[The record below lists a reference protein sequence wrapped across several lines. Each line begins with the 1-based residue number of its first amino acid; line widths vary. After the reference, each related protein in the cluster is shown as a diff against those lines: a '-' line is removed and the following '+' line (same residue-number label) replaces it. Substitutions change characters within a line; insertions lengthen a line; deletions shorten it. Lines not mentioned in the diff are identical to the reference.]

1 MKEQWRQQM
10 QQKLADYQQPAPEV
24 SWDLLDKTLAANK
37 PKAKVVP
44 MWTRRLAAA
53 VVAAVIVVSAG
64 YLMLRQQD
72 EDTLAIVS
80 QHTPEVAQTR
90 ELTQTKETIQP
101 LAASNAQP
109 QRLLAQAASQST
121 TTATTEIV
129 ETTQEGSLPVQS
141 VQQKEKEKEKTEDS
155 SSTKDRSVASQSP
168 VHSPVH
174 SATVIYPSD
183 FHRSTSS
190 TDGSRLM
197 AKAYLS
203 NSMTGG
209 ANAMSLSTAISNS
222 ENNCPDINDP
232 KDNSNPTYNP
242 STPIV
247 QEKEERV
254 SHRQPIRFG
263 LTLCYRLSDQWS
275 IESGLVYSR
284 LTSDHTYLL
293 AGTPYAQGEQQLSY
307 IGIPLK
313 VNYQLWNSRHVGLY
327 VTAGGM
333 MEKMVKGS
341 LQMTENGK
349 EQKTDVSIKALQFS
363 VNGAVGMEYR
373 LSNLMSIYAE
383 PGVDYYFNNHSN
395 VPTYYQEKPFSFNL
409 NIGLR
414 FCIK

>member
-1 MKEQWRQQM
+1 M
-10 QQKLADYQQPAPEV
+10 QQKMADYQQPAPEV
-24 SWDLLDKTLAANK
+24 SWEMLDKALATNK

-44 MWTRRLAAA
+44 MWMHRLAAA
-53 VVAAVIVVSAG
+53 VVVGIVVVSAG
-64 YLMLRQQD
+64 YLVLRQQD
-72 EDTLAIVS
+72 EDTMAIVNK
-80 QHTPEVAQTR
+80 QMPEVVPTR
-90 ELTQTKETIQP
+90 ELTQTEETIQTV
-101 LAASNAQP
+101 AESNAQP
-109 QRLLAQAASQST
+109 QRLLARVSSQPA
-121 TTATTEIV
+121 TTATTTEFV

-141 VQQKEKEKEKTEDS
+141 VQQKEKEKENTEDS

-168 VHSPVH
+168 VHS
-174 SATVIYPSD
+174 ATVIYPSD
-183 FHRSTSS
+183 FHRSSSS
-190 TDGSRLM
+190 TDGKRLM

-263 LTLCYRLSDQWS
+263 LTLCYRLNDQWS
-275 IESGLVYSR
+275 IESGLVYTR
-284 LTSDHTYLL
+284 LSSDYTYLL
-293 AGTPYAQGEQQLSY
+293 AGTPNAQGEQQLSY

-373 LSNLMSIYAE
+373 LTNLMSIYAE

-395 VPTYYQEKPFSFNL
+395 MPTYYQEKPFSFNL
-409 NIGLR
+409 NVGLR

>member
-10 QQKLADYQQPAPEV
+10 QQKMADYQQPAPEV
-24 SWDLLDKTLAANK
+24 SWDLLDKTLASNK

-53 VVAAVIVVSAG
+53 VVAAVIVVSTG

-72 EDTLAIVS
+72 EDTMAIVNK
-80 QHTPEVAQTR
+80 QMPEVVPTR
-90 ELTQTKETIQP
+90 ELTQTEETIQTV
-101 LAASNAQP
+101 AESNAQP
-109 QRLLAQAASQST
+109 QRLLARVSSQPA
-121 TTATTEIV
+121 TTATTTEFV

-141 VQQKEKEKEKTEDS
+141 VQQEEKEKENTEDS

-168 VHSPVH
+168 ERST
-174 SATVIYPSD
+174 TVIYPSD

-222 ENNCPDINDP
+222 ENNCPDN
-232 KDNSNPTYNP
+232 NNPTYNP

-275 IESGLVYSR
+275 IESGLVYTR
-284 LTSDHTYLL
+284 LSSDYTYLL

-349 EQKTDVSIKALQFS
+349 EQKTNVSIKALQFS

-373 LSNLMSIYAE
+373 LTNLTSIYAE

-409 NIGLR
+409 NVGLR

>member
-1 MKEQWRQQM
+1 M
-10 QQKLADYQQPAPEV
+10 QQKMADYQQPAPEV
-24 SWDLLDKTLAANK
+24 SWDQLDKALAANK

-44 MWTRRLAAA
+44 MWTRWLAAA
-53 VVAAVIVVSAG
+53 VVVGIVVVSAG
-64 YLMLRQQD
+64 YLVLRQQD
-72 EDTLAIVS
+72 EDTMAIVNK
-80 QHTPEVAQTR
+80 QMPEVVPTR
-90 ELTQTKETIQP
+90 ELTQTEETIQTV
-101 LAASNAQP
+101 AESNAQP
-109 QRLLAQAASQST
+109 QRLLARVSSQPA
-121 TTATTEIV
+121 TTATTTEFV

-141 VQQKEKEKEKTEDS
+141 VQQKEKEKENTEDS

-168 VHSPVH
+168 VHS
-174 SATVIYPSD
+174 ATVIYPSD
-183 FHRSTSS
+183 FHRSSSS
-190 TDGSRLM
+190 TDGKRLM

-222 ENNCPDINDP
+222 ENNCPDTNDP

-242 STPIV
+242 STPII

-263 LTLCYRLSDQWS
+263 LTLCYRLNDQWS
-275 IESGLVYSR
+275 IESGLVYTR
-284 LTSDHTYLL
+284 LSSDYTYLL

-373 LSNLMSIYAE
+373 LTNLMSIYAE

-409 NIGLR
+409 NVGLR
-414 FCIK
+414 FSIK

>member
-1 MKEQWRQQM
+1 M
-10 QQKLADYQQPAPEV
+10 QQKMADYQQPAPEV
-24 SWDLLDKTLAANK
+24 SWDQLDKALAANK

-44 MWTRRLAAA
+44 MWTRWLAAA
-53 VVAAVIVVSAG
+53 VVVGVIVVSTG
-64 YLMLRQQD
+64 LLVLRQQD
-72 EDTLAIVS
+72 EDTMAIVNK
-80 QHTPEVAQTR
+80 QMPEVVPTR
-90 ELTQTKETIQP
+90 ELTQTEETIQTV
-101 LAASNAQP
+101 AESNAQP
-109 QRLLAQAASQST
+109 QRLLARVSSQPA
-121 TTATTEIV
+121 TTATTTEFV

-141 VQQKEKEKEKTEDS
+141 VQQKEKEKENTEDS

-168 VHSPVH
+168 VHS
-174 SATVIYPSD
+174 ATVIYPSD
-183 FHRSTSS
+183 FHRSSSS
-190 TDGSRLM
+190 TDGKRLM

-222 ENNCPDINDP
+222 ENNCPDTNDP

-242 STPIV
+242 STPII

-263 LTLCYRLSDQWS
+263 LTLCYRLNDQWS
-275 IESGLVYSR
+275 IESGLVYTR
-284 LTSDHTYLL
+284 LSSDYTYLL
-293 AGTPYAQGEQQLSY
+293 AGTPNAQGEQQLSY

-373 LSNLMSIYAE
+373 LTNLMSIYAE

-409 NIGLR
+409 NVGLR
-414 FCIK
+414 FSIK

>member
-10 QQKLADYQQPAPEV
+10 QQKMADYQQPAPEV
-24 SWDLLDKTLAANK
+24 SWDQLDKALAANK
-37 PKAKVVP
+37 PKAKALP
-44 MWTRRLAAA
+44 MWTRWLAAA
-53 VVAAVIVVSAG
+53 VVVGIVVVSAG
-64 YLMLRQQD
+64 YLVLRQQD
-72 EDTLAIVS
+72 EDTMAIVNK
-80 QHTPEVAQTR
+80 QMPEVVPTR
-90 ELTQTKETIQP
+90 ELTQTEETIQTV
-101 LAASNAQP
+101 AESNAQP
-109 QRLLAQAASQST
+109 QRLLARVSSQPA
-121 TTATTEIV
+121 TTATTTEFV

-141 VQQKEKEKEKTEDS
+141 VQQKEKEKENTEDS

-168 VHSPVH
+168 VHS
-174 SATVIYPSD
+174 ATVIYPSD
-183 FHRSTSS
+183 FHRSSSS
-190 TDGSRLM
+190 TDGKRLM

-263 LTLCYRLSDQWS
+263 LTLCYRLNDQWS
-275 IESGLVYSR
+275 IESGLVYTR
-284 LTSDHTYLL
+284 LSSDYTYLL
-293 AGTPYAQGEQQLSY
+293 AGTPNAQGEQQLSY

-313 VNYQLWNSRHVGLY
+313 GNYQLWNSRHVGLY

-373 LSNLMSIYAE
+373 LTNLMSIYAE

-395 VPTYYQEKPFSFNL
+395 MPTYYQEKPFSFNL
-409 NIGLR
+409 NVGLR